1 MLSGIKKLL
10 SLSWLLF
17 SPLLP
22 QMISRVLAT
31 ARQSGAAATRALM
44 TKASWSGASQGLAVG
59 AGVCAL
65 GYTGAAHGAI
75 GTRTLCAAAADA
87 APTFKMGM
95 CQIMIGDVR
104 GMRAWGAGAV
114 VRGVFVGGAVVLAG
128 VCDCGWCGGVRH
140 RPPPPASPA
149 TSRAKLNTTIL
160 SPRATTHIS
169 QRSRTTAASSWS
181 NQPLS
186 QTIPPQPTHHRP
198 TTRRSPS
205 LSPPHR
211 TRRPTSRRRAAPSP
225 RRRRRG

>member
-1 MLSGIKKLL
+1 MLSALL
-10 SLSWLLF
+10 SSCLLP
-17 SPLLP
+17 SSPVPLLP

-114 VRGVFVGGAVVLAG
+114 VRGVFVGGA
-128 VCDCGWCGGVRH
+128 
-140 RPPPPASPA
+140 
-149 TSRAKLNTTIL
+149 
-160 SPRATTHIS
+160 
-169 QRSRTTAASSWS
+169 
-181 NQPLS
+181 
-186 QTIPPQPTHHRP
+186 
-198 TTRRSPS
+198 
-205 LSPPHR
+205 
-211 TRRPTSRRRAAPSP
+211 
-225 RRRRRG
+225 